1 MTRAFQLFLVVT
13 LLISSGC
20 GGARLSHDEIR
31 KQIADMGTS
40 TLVPD
45 DVVIRRVVS
54 ESNTRAIA
62 ETTVDL
68 TFQFQRDTPGSPWH
82 IGAVRLGDQNW
93 VSVPELIAALNES
106 RRKATV
112 TSLQKL
118 AAGVAAYRKQNGSA
132 PVSADI
138 QSLADILHPR
148 YMDDLVLDDAWGHKI
163 EVESSSP
170 EFRFRSAGP
179 DGKTGTADDVVSP
192 E

>member
-1 MTRAFQLFLVVT
+1 MTRAFQLFLVVA

-20 GGARLSHDEIR
+20 GGARLSHNEIR

-40 TLVPD
+40 TLVPEGI
-45 DVVIRRVVS
+45 VIRRVVS
-54 ESNTRAIA
+54 ESSTRAIA
-62 ETTVDL
+62 ETTVEL
-68 TFQFQRDTPGSPWH
+68 AFQFQRDTPGSPWH

-93 VSVPELIAALNES
+93 VSVPELITALNES
-106 RRKATV
+106 RRRATV

-118 AAGVAAYRKQNGSA
+118 AAGIAAYRQRNGSP
-132 PVSADI
+132 PVAANI
-138 QSLADILHPR
+138 QALAEVLHPQ
-148 YMDDLVLDDAWGHKI
+148 YMSDLVLDDAWGHKI

-179 DGKTGTADDVVSP
+179 DGRLGTADDVVSP